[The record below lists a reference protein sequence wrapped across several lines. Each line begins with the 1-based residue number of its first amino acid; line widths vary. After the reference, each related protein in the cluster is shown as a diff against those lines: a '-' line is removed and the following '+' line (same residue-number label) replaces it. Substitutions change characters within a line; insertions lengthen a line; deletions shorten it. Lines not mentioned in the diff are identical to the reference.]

1 VTPEARLR
9 RGVRTPVLVVTLLS
23 WVAVALVHESSMG
36 AHGPGTS
43 RSLGAAL
50 VASVLMTVA
59 MMAPLTI
66 PAIRHVRARGLPR
79 RRRRATVL
87 LTVVHGLVWL
97 AGGLVLLVAAATL
110 QDLLGHGPAIV
121 IGLGLAAAWQFS
133 PAKQRCLNRHHAEPP
148 LAAFGRKADRDVLRF
163 AATHAGWCLG
173 ACWAL
178 MLVPLLF
185 DRWHV
190 AVMLLASGWMWAELL
205 ERPKA
210 PSWQLRLPVK
220 AARIVAAAARQP
232 VRQPSA
238 QSSRMPTPGP
248 MFRSKP

>member
-1 VTPEARLR
+1 M
-9 RGVRTPVLVVTLLS
+9 LVVTLLA
-23 WVAVALVHESSMG
+23 WVAVALVHESSVG
-36 AHGPGTS
+36 AHGHGTS
-43 RSLGAAL
+43 RSLGVAL

-59 MMAPLTI
+59 MMSPLTI
-66 PAIRHVRARGLPR
+66 PAIRHVRARSLPR
-79 RRRRATVL
+79 RRRRVTLL
-87 LTVVHGLVWL
+87 LTIVHGLVWL

-110 QDLLGHGPAIV
+110 RDLLGLGPAIV
-121 IGLGLAAAWQFS
+121 AGLGLAAAWQFS

-220 AARIVAAAARQP
+220 AARIVAAAVRTP
-232 VRQPSA
+232 VRA
-238 QSSRMPTPGP
+238 AG
-248 MFRSKP
+248 